1 MCLLIGDRVGSGAR
15 TRGDCVALGGGGNGL
30 PEIVIICCG
39 MHGGGHGGTSRMTK
53 GSGVHGLG
61 GC

>member
-1 MCLLIGDRVGSGAR
+1 MTGCGLLGIGANRS
-15 TRGDCVALGGGGNGL
+15 TTTFLGGGGNGL
-30 PEIVIICCG
+30 PDIVITCVG
-39 MHGGGHGGTSRMTK
+39 MHGGGHGGASRITN